1 MDDTGKAAPSV
12 SVLFVCLGNICKLLH
27 CCLDISHN
35 IYILTP
41 PSGRSP
47 MAEAVFHSLTYPN
60 PQVTNVDSAGTGA
73 YHVGAN
79 PDPRTMA
86 TLASNGINDYRHA
99 ARLVKLDDFAH
110 FDYILAMDRENLG
123 NLQRLKDKWLE
134 KNGGEE
140 GKSKVMLFGDF
151 GGHSGEEVVDPYYGA
166 RNGFD
171 VAHEQMVRFSNGFIK
186 QVLG

>member
-1 MDDTGKAAPSV
+1 
-12 SVLFVCLGNICKLLH
+12 
-27 CCLDISHN
+27 
-35 IYILTP
+35 
-41 PSGRSP
+41 
-47 MAEAVFHSLTYPN
+47 MAEAVFRSLTYSK

-73 YHVGAN
+73 YHAGAD

-86 TLASNGINDYRHA
+86 TLGSNGINDYRHA
-99 ARLVKLDDFAH
+99 ARVVKLHDFAR

-123 NLQRLKDKWLE
+123 NLQRLKDQWLE
-134 KNGGEE
+134 NGGEE

-186 QVLG
+186 QVLCQEIP